1 MHFTTTPSGRNLI
14 RERRASGTRRAWL
27 PLVPLD
33 AERAN
38 QRNALIAGFL
48 GWTLDAFD
56 FFVLTFVLA
65 AIARDFHRSVPAIAL
80 TLTASLMTRPIG
92 ALVFGLMADRY
103 GRRLPLML
111 DIVFY
116 SIIEFLSGL
125 APNYAVFFVLRLL
138 YGVGMGGEWGVGAS
152 LAMESVPARWRGIL
166 SGLLQEGYAC
176 GFLLAALA
184 YALVFPVWGWRAL
197 FFIGGLPALLS
208 LFVRAKVR
216 ETEAWHRSRTDW
228 ASYRRAI
235 ARHLPLFAYLVLL
248 MAVMNFISH
257 GTQDLYP
264 TFLQRQRHFSPSLAA
279 AVTIVSMIGAI
290 VGGLVF
296 GLLSDHV
303 GRRRAMTAAVLVAA
317 VLVPLWVLAPSV
329 ALVALGAFLMQFM
342 VQGAWGVIPAHI
354 NELSPDQLRGF
365 FPGFAYQLGV
375 LIASSIAYFEALIG
389 EHFSYSFSMGILAAS
404 VLLAGAIVITA
415 GPEARGVTFGGRA

>member
-1 MHFTTTPSGRNLI
+1 M
-14 RERRASGTRRAWL
+14 ADA
-27 PLVPLD
+27 

-56 FFVLTFVLA
+56 FFILTFVIA
-65 AIARDFHRSVPAIAL
+65 DVARDFNRSIPAIAF

-92 ALVFGLMADRY
+92 AFIFGLMADRY

-116 SIIEFLSGL
+116 SVIEFLSGL
-125 APNYAVFFVLRLL
+125 APNYTVFLILRLL
-138 YGVGMGGEWGVGAS
+138 YGIGMGGEWGVGAS
-152 LAMESVPARWRGIL
+152 LAMESVPARWRGVL

-176 GFLLAALA
+176 GFLLAAIV
-184 YALVFPVWGWRAL
+184 YSTVFPAWGWRAM

-208 LFVRAKVR
+208 LFVRAKVK
-216 ETEAWHRSRTDW
+216 ETEAWKRSRTDW
-228 ASYRRAI
+228 TTYRRAI
-235 ARHLPLFAYLVLL
+235 ARHFPLFAYLVLL
-248 MAVMNFISH
+248 MAMMNFISH

-264 TFLQRQRHFSPSLAA
+264 TFLQQQRHFTPRLTAWI
-279 AVTIVSMIGAI
+279 TIVSMIGAI
-290 VGGLVF
+290 AGGLAF
-296 GLLSDHV
+296 GLLSDRA
-303 GRRRAMTAAVLVAA
+303 GRRRAMLLAVLLGAA
-317 VLVPLWVLAPSV
+317 LVPLWVLAPSV
-329 ALVALGAFLMQFM
+329 PLVALGAFLMQFM

-375 LIASSIAYFEALIG
+375 LFASSIAYIEALLAA
-389 EHFSYSFSMGILAAS
+389 HLSYSYSMGILAAA
-404 VLLAGAIVITA
+404 VLLVGALVIGV
-415 GPEARGVTFGGRA
+415 GPEAHGVEFGQRA

>member
-1 MHFTTTPSGRNLI
+1 MST
-14 RERRASGTRRAWL
+14 A
-27 PLVPLD
+27 

-38 QRNALIAGFL
+38 QRNALLAGFL

-65 AIARDFHRSVPAIAL
+65 AVAKDFNRSIPAIAF

-92 ALVFGLMADRY
+92 AFIFGLMADRY

-116 SIIEFLSGL
+116 SAIEFLSGL
-125 APNYAVFFVLRLL
+125 APNYTTFLILRLL
-138 YGVGMGGEWGVGAS
+138 YGIGMGGEWGVGAS
-152 LAMESVPARWRGIL
+152 LAMESVPARWRGVL

-176 GFLLAALA
+176 GFLLAAVV
-184 YALVFPVWGWRAL
+184 YSFVFPIWGWRAM

-208 LFVRAKVR
+208 LFVRAKVK
-216 ETEAWHRSRTDW
+216 ETEVWQRSRTDW
-228 ASYRRAI
+228 TTYRRAI
-235 ARHLPLFAYLVLL
+235 ARHWPLFAYLVLL
-248 MAVMNFISH
+248 MAMMNFISH

-264 TFLQRQRHFSPSLAA
+264 TFLQQQRLLSPRLTAW
-279 AVTIVSMIGAI
+279 VTIISMVGAI
-290 VGGLVF
+290 GGGLAF
-296 GLLSDHV
+296 GLLSDHI
-303 GRRRAMTAAVLVAA
+303 GRRRAMLIAVLLAA
-317 VLVPLWVLAPSV
+317 TLIPLWIMVPSVPLI
-329 ALVALGAFLMQFM
+329 ALGAFLMQFM

-375 LIASSIAYFEALIG
+375 LIASTIGYFEALLAQ
-389 EHFSYSFSMGILAAS
+389 HFTYSFSMGLLAAV
-404 VLLAGAIVITA
+404 VLLVGAVVIVV
-415 GPEARGVTFGGRA
+415 GPEARGVTFGAPR